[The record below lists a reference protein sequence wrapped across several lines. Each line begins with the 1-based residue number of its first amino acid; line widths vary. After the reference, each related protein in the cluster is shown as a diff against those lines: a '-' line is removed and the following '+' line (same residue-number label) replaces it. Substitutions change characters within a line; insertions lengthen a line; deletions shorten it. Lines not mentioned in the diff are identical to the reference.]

1 MSAQSVLFDAPGP
14 RARRRILLGNVVG
27 ALVVAA
33 LVVFVLVRLA
43 SVGNDDWGQ
52 LDPDLWLAA
61 VDANAWLNYYVPG
74 LLFTLRAAAAAIVGA
89 MVFGL
94 LFGLGRLASSRT
106 VRIVCGSVVEFFRAV
121 PVLLMMVF
129 FWLLLA
135 NAGVPAS
142 SYWGVVIALVLYNGA
157 VVAEL
162 VRSGVH
168 GLPRGQRE
176 AALTVGL
183 TRGQSLRSV
192 EVPQALVAML
202 PALVSQLVVVLKDS
216 ALGAIISYSELLQ
229 HARRLG
235 SGEGNILQ
243 TLTVAAVLFIV
254 INWSLTKL
262 AERLSRT
269 VRRTSGRTGTMAAGL
284 DAGAGGGATAV
295 AAAPPHGVEEG
306 PGAGPADPDR
316 PGRWG

>member
-1 MSAQSVLFDAPGP
+1 MSSTVLFDAPGP
-14 RARRRILLGNVVG
+14 RTRRRHLILTVIS
-27 ALVVAA
+27 AA
-33 LVVFVLVRLA
+33 LLLFLAYLVFERLA
-43 SVGNDDWGQ
+43 DKGQ
-52 LDPDLWLAA
+52 LAAARWDWVLDPG
-61 VDANAWLNYYVPG
+61 AWTNYLLKG
-74 LLFTLRAAAAAIVGA
+74 LLDTLRAAGISIVLSSVLALVLAMARMSEIAPLRWAAGI
-89 MVFGL
+89 F
-94 LFGLGRLASSRT
+94 
-106 VRIVCGSVVEFFRAV
+106 VEFFRAV

-135 NAGVPAS
+135 NGGVENS
-142 SYWGVVIALVLYNGA
+142 SFWGVVIALVLYNGS

-168 GLPRGQRE
+168 GLPSGQRE
-176 AALTVGL
+176 AALSVGL

-235 SGEGNILQ
+235 SGQGNILQ
-243 TLTVAAVLFIV
+243 ALTVAAVLFIV
-254 INWSLTKL
+254 VNYSLSKL

-269 VRRTSGRTGTMAAGL
+269 LRRTSGKTGTMAAGL
-284 DAGAGGGATAV
+284 DAGVGAGATAV
-295 AAAPPHGVEEG
+295 ATGPAARLDEG
-306 PGAGPADPDR
+306 PGAPGTGPGDR
-316 PGRWG
+316 DHPTRWS

>member
-1 MSAQSVLFDAPGP
+1 MSASVLFDAPGP

-33 LVVFVLVRLA
+33 GAAFVLTRLA
-43 SVGNDDWGQ
+43 DKGQ
-52 LDPDLWLAA
+52 LDADLWLAA
-61 VDANAWLNYYVPG
+61 VDANAWTNYYIPG
-74 LLFTLRAAAAAIVGA
+74 FLYTVRAAGAAIVGA
-89 MVFGL
+89 GIFGL

-106 VRIVCGSVVEFFRAV
+106 VRIVCGAVVEFFRAV

-135 NAGVPAS
+135 NAGVPS
-142 SYWGVVIALVLYNGA
+142 PSYWGVVIALVLYNGS

-176 AALTVGL
+176 AALSVGL

-243 TLTVAAVLFIV
+243 TLTVAALLFIL
-254 INWSLTKL
+254 INWGLTKL

-269 VRRTSGRTGTMAAGL
+269 VRRTAGRTGTTAAGL
-284 DAGAGGGATAV
+284 DAGVGEGATAV
-295 AAAPPHGVEEG
+295 AAEAPHGLTHGE
-306 PGAGPADPDR
+306 GAGPGDPDR
-316 PGRWG
+316 PARWD

>member
-14 RARRRILLGNVVG
+14 RARRRLLLGNAVG
-27 ALVVAA
+27 AVVVIGVLA
-33 LVVFVLVRLA
+33 LLLLQL
-43 SVGNDDWGQ
+43 GEKGQ
-52 LDPDLWLAA
+52 LDGALWLAA
-61 VDANAWLNYYVPG
+61 VDANAWTHYYWPG
-74 LLFTLRAAAAAIVGA
+74 FLETIRAAAVAIVGA

-94 LFGLGRLASSRT
+94 LFGVGRLSSHVLVRT
-106 VRIVCGSVVEFFRAV
+106 VCGAVVEFFRAV

-135 NAGVPAS
+135 TAGVGSPDFL
-142 SYWGVVIALVLYNGA
+142 GVVIALVLYNGS

-168 GLPRGQRE
+168 GLPKGQRE
-176 AALTVGL
+176 AALSVGL
-183 TRGQSLRSV
+183 RRSQSLRSV

-216 ALGAIISYSELLQ
+216 ALGAIITYNELLQ
-229 HARRLG
+229 SARRLG
-235 SGEGNILQ
+235 SGQGNILQ
-243 TLTVAAVLFIV
+243 ALTVAAVLFII

-284 DAGAGGGATAV
+284 DAGVGVGMTAV
-295 AAAPPHGVEEG
+295 AADRPHGVDEG
-306 PGAGPADPDR
+306 PGAGPGDPDK

>member
-14 RARRRILLGNVVG
+14 RARRRILIGNVIG
-27 ALVVAA
+27 GLVVAGVVA
-33 LVVFVLVRLA
+33 LVLLRLA
-43 SVGNDDWGQ
+43 EQGQ
-52 LDPDLWLAA
+52 LDPTLWLHA
-61 VDANAWLNYYVPG
+61 VDADAWVYYYWPG
-74 LLFTLRAAAAAIVGA
+74 FLATIRAAGVAIVGA
-89 MVFGL
+89 MIFGL
-94 LFGLGRLASSRT
+94 LFGVGRLSSNLL
-106 VRIVCGSVVEFFRAV
+106 VRSVCGTIVEFFRAV

-135 NAGVPAS
+135 NGGVES
-142 SYWGVVIALVLYNGA
+142 SSFWGVVIALILYNGA

-168 GLPRGQRE
+168 GLPGGQRE
-176 AALTVGL
+176 AALSVGL

-229 HARRLG
+229 SARRLG
-235 SGEGNILQ
+235 SGQGNILQ
-243 TLTVAAVLFIV
+243 TLAVAAVLFIL
-254 INWSLTKL
+254 INYGLSKL

-269 VRRTSGRTGTMAAGL
+269 LRRTAGKAGTTATGL
-284 DAGAGGGATAV
+284 DAGVGVGATAV
-295 AAAPPHGVEEG
+295 AADRSHGVEEG
-306 PGAGPADPDR
+306 PDAGPPDD
-316 PGRWG
+316 